1 MTYSMTGFARV
12 QAESTLG
19 TLSIELKAV
28 NSRYLEVFFKMP
40 EAIKPFEN
48 TMRQILAKH
57 LTRGK
62 IECAIR
68 FYATAD
74 EHIRFYATA
83 DGQLSINADY
93 VNALLSASKDIA
105 ATHGIEGVSM
115 GELLRLPGVLIE
127 QVPDSEALKNWLLPL
142 FEQAVSELVEQ
153 RQSEGRHLNALI
165 SERVNAVQA
174 IIAEAAQNYAQSID
188 KVQDKLHKKLD
199 EVAKRYQSQMD
210 ELRFEQEM
218 IYLLQKMDIAE
229 EIDRLNGHIS
239 EINKLLAADKPVG
252 RKLDF
257 LMQEMNRES
266 NTIAS
271 KSQHLGLSMNAVEL
285 KVLLEQ
291 MREQIQNIE

>member
-12 QAESTLG
+12 QDESALG

-28 NSRYLEVFFKMP
+28 NSRYLEVFFKVP
-40 EAIKPFEN
+40 ESIRPFEN
-48 TMRQILAKH
+48 AMRQILAKH

-68 FYATAD
+68 FYATVD
-74 EHIRFYATA
+74 E
-83 DGQLSINADY
+83 QLSINADY

-105 ATHGIEGVSM
+105 TTHGIEGVSM
-115 GELLRLPGVLIE
+115 GELLRLPGVLVE
-127 QVPDSEALKNWLLPL
+127 QAPDSEALKNWLLPL

-153 RQSEGRHLNALI
+153 RQSEGQHLNALI
-165 SERVNAVQA
+165 SERVNAVQT
-174 IIAEAAQNYAQSID
+174 IIAEAAQNYAQSTD
-188 KVQDKLHKKLD
+188 KVRDKLHEKLD
-199 EVAKRYQSQMD
+199 EVAKRYQSQID

-229 EIDRLNGHIS
+229 EIDRLNGHIG
-239 EINKLLAADKPVG
+239 EVNKLLATDKPVG